1 MIVSDTNLISYLLIQ
16 GIHTPKA
23 EAVYARDSVW
33 MLPPLW
39 RSEFLNVL
47 TTSVSAGLLNEQ
59 KALAAWTRAVRVV
72 SEREIEP
79 DPTAVLRIAIRSRIS
94 AYDAQFVALAQ
105 MLAAPLVTADR
116 DLAKRCPDHVMI
128 IDHFLAG

>member
-1 MIVSDTNLISYLLIQ
+1 MIVADTNLISYLLIE
-16 GIHTPKA
+16 GVHTPKA

-47 TTSVSAGLLNEQ
+47 ARSVSTGLLNEQ
-59 KALAAWTRAVRVV
+59 TALTAWAKATRVV
-72 SEREIEP
+72 NEREVEP
-79 DPTAVLRIAIRSRIS
+79 DPTAVLRMAIRSRIS

-105 MLAAPLVTADR
+105 MLAVPLVTADR
-116 DLAKRCPDHVMI
+116 QLAKRCPDHAILM
-128 IDHFLAG
+128 DRFLAG